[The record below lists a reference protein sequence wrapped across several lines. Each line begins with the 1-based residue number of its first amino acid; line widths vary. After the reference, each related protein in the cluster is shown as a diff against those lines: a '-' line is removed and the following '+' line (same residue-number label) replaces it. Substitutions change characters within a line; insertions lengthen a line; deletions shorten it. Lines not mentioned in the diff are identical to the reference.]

1 MHLKIRKSSG
11 VVSISMEGKL
21 DGSSAWQVK
30 EALEDL
36 CGISRKSRLYLDFNR
51 VRQWEHFGVAILAKS
66 LTSIKSHFQEI
77 RLNGIDET
85 LINLFRSLGF
95 SPS

>member
-1 MHLKIRKSSG
+1 MHLKIRRSSG

-30 EALEDL
+30 DALEDL
-36 CGISRKSRLYLDFNR
+36 CGTSRKYRLYLDFNR
-51 VRQWEHFGVAILAKS
+51 VRQWEHFGAVILAKS
-66 LTSIKSHFQEI
+66 LGSIRTHFQEI
-77 RLNGIDET
+77 RLNGMDET
-85 LINLFRSLGF
+85 LINLFQGFGF